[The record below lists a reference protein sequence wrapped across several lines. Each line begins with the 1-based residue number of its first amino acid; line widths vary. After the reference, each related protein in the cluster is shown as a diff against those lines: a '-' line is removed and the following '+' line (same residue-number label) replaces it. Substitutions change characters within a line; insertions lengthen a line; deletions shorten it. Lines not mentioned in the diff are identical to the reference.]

1 MAPSVVP
8 CLQPHL
14 PPPPAVTVI
23 FTFTTFTISKLHCVV
38 VSPRSES
45 TKGSS
50 LPPWRQLKVW
60 ISGAALLFQ
69 SASSPS
75 LPQCPAL
82 MLAPQLPRAFLQ
94 PLSLWKADLSHL

>member
-23 FTFTTFTISKLHCVV
+23 FTFTTFTISELHCVV

-50 LPPWRQLKVW
+50 LPPWRCGFLELLSSSSQLPPPVFP
-60 ISGAALLFQ
+60 SALL
-69 SASSPS
+69 
-75 LPQCPAL
+75 
-82 MLAPQLPRAFLQ
+82 
-94 PLSLWKADLSHL
+94 